1 MSNFKITEAMANDV
15 FGDQAIVFDAA
26 AAAAAASP
34 VPPANPVVPAADDI
48 FFDPPFF
55 AAGLED
61 YDLVFPAN
69 PAPLAGA
76 SPVPAFAADD
86 GHFAAAF
93 FAGRPEEDPALV
105 FPARP
110 APLAAVP
117 AVPAAAPAASVPVA
131 AVDNSSFPA
140 DNGLFPA
147 DVANPA
153 MSDNEFNVDMGNIA
167 GNVGGNDGDNLFG
180 FGMGEAVDGGN
191 NNNNDG
197 WAYLYEGNGS
207 VNNDGSLNVNVQMPE
222 NLLDALVNEVP
233 VAGTPAPGPNQAD
246 NLGPRLQAGEGYAQG
261 GMEAPQ
267 PAVPS
272 PVMLQP
278 EPVAAPVQQ
287 GVPYPQAVQPQMP
300 PASRPLPRFPAPRPV
315 SWLHVPRPVSWPPVP
330 RPLPR
335 FPAPLQVPDPILAP
349 LQQQQYQQQQHHQ
362 HHQQQHQQ
370 QQGQQQQHQQQQQ
383 QGQQQQHQQQ
393 QQQQGQQQQQ
403 QQQHQ
408 VYQPWKFAKKVEP
421 KTFSLEVAAGPIQG
435 TNVSLAEQ
443 LRQHVREREAF
454 DNDPLR
460 QGQAGGQPSQ
470 PLPVPQGSAA
480 PAAPAPPNADAPPVK
495 RGPGRPKGAKNKN
508 PRPRDPAAP
517 AAAAAAAATP
527 PPPDANAPPARR
539 GPGRP
544 KGAKN
549 KNPRPRDPLHRV
561 RDDGGSRVAKARPRS
576 AANGE
581 QILAAAA
588 AAAAAANE
596 GGQRPVEGMDVDVP
610 PGGGAAANVL
620 GQPPGQG
627 GNMYGVHAAW
637 GGNAQLGGHV
647 DVEEIIGQMRA
658 NGTFTDRQEM
668 ALRALYDRGM

>member
-1 MSNFKITEAMANDV
+1 MSNFKFTEAMATFV
-15 FGDQAIVFDAA
+15 FGDRAIVFDAA
-26 AAAAAASP
+26 AAAVNP
-34 VPPANPVVPAADDI
+34 VPLANPVVPAADDDL
-48 FFDPPFF
+48 FASPFF
-55 AAGLED
+55 AAGTED
-61 YDLVFPAN
+61 HDLVFPAS
-69 PAPLAGA
+69 PAPLAAA

-86 GHFAAAF
+86 GFFAAAY
-93 FAGRPEEDPALV
+93 FAPDPEEDPAFV
-105 FPARP
+105 FPASP

-131 AVDNSSFPA
+131 AVDNSSFLA
-140 DNGLFPA
+140 DNGSFPA

-167 GNVGGNDGDNLFG
+167 GNVGGNDGDNFFD

-191 NNNNDG
+191 NNNSNNNGNNNDG

-207 VNNDGSLNVNVQMPE
+207 VNNDGSFNVEMPE
-222 NLLDALVNEVP
+222 NLLDALLNNVS
-233 VAGTPAPGPNQAD
+233 VAGTPAPGFNQAD
-246 NLGPRLQAGEGYAQG
+246 NLDPRLQAGEGYAQG

-287 GVPYPQAVQPQMP
+287 GVPHPQAVQPQMP
-300 PASRPLPRFPAPRPV
+300 PASRPLPRFPAP
-315 SWLHVPRPVSWPPVP
+315 L
-330 RPLPR
+330 
-335 FPAPLQVPDPILAP
+335 
-349 LQQQQYQQQQHHQ
+349 
-362 HHQQQHQQ
+362 
-370 QQGQQQQHQQQQQ
+370 
-383 QGQQQQHQQQ
+383 
-393 QQQQGQQQQQ
+393 
-403 QQQHQ
+403 
-408 VYQPWKFAKKVEP
+408 QPWKFAKKVGP

-443 LRQHVREREAF
+443 LRQYVREREAF
-454 DNDPLR
+454 ANDPLR

-480 PAAPAPPNADAPPVK
+480 PAAPAPLNADAPPVK

-508 PRPRDPAAP
+508 TRPRDPAVP
-517 AAAAAAAATP
+517 AAAAAAAP
-527 PPPDANAPPARR
+527 PPPDADAPPAKR

-561 RDDGGSRVAKARPRS
+561 RDGGGSRVARARPRS

-596 GGQRPVEGMDVDVP
+596 GGQRPVERMDVDVP

-637 GGNAQLGGHV
+637 GGNAQPGGHV
-647 DVEEIIGQMRA
+647 DMEEIIGQMRA
-658 NGTFTDRQEM
+658 NGTFTYRQEM
-668 ALRALYDRGM
+668 LLRALIR